1 MFSRTFLA
9 FCLLFAMTGSAS
21 AQASGGVL
29 EELMTALS
37 SNRVDVV
44 ELSHTYNDTIPA
56 IKIPPNYAQSMPFM
70 LHNISEFEKTGEKG
84 PLWYWNWFWMG
95 EHTGTHVDAP
105 NHWISGRDFESVDE
119 IALDNLI
126 LPAVV
131 IDVTSKAS
139 ADNDYLVSVDDIEAW
154 ERTNGRIPDNAMVI
168 MDSGWSDR
176 WPDENNFMNYDSS
189 GMPHSPGF
197 SPEAAKFLTENR
209 QISGFAVDTVST
221 DALAVA
227 GLTDPPYGV
236 HFTAHSAGK
245 FQVEMIANPGRLPA
259 RGALLVVAPLRIE
272 GGSGAPAR
280 IFAFVPLQ

>member
-1 MFSRTFLA
+1 MFVRKT
-9 FCLLFAMTGSAS
+9 SA
-21 AQASGGVL
+21 GVL
-29 EELMTALS
+29 EELLSALS
-37 SNRVDVV
+37 AKRIVAV
-44 ELSHTYNDTIPA
+44 ELTHAYTDTIPN
-56 IKIPPNYAQSMPFM
+56 ITLPPNFGQSIPFK
-70 LHNISEFEKTGEKG
+70 LHNISEYEKTGEKG

-119 IALDNLI
+119 IALEKLL

-131 IDVTSKAS
+131 IDVKAKAS
-139 ADNDYLVSVDDIEAW
+139 ADNDYLVSVGDIEAW
-154 ERTNGRIPDNAMVI
+154 ERANGRIPDNAMVI
-168 MDSGWSDR
+168 MDSGWSER
-176 WPDENNFMNYDSS
+176 WPDENEFMNYDSS

-197 SPEAAKFLTENR
+197 SPEAAKYLIKNR

-227 GLTDPPYGV
+227 GGTDPPYGV
-236 HFTAHSAGK
+236 HFVAHGAGK
-245 FQVEMIANPGRLPA
+245 FQIEMIANPDRLPA

-280 IFAFVPLQ
+280 IFAFVPSQ